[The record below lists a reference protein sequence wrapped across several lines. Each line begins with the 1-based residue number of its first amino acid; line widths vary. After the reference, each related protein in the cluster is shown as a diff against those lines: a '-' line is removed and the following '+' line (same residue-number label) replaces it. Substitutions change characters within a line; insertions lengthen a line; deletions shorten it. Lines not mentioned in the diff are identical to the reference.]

1 MARPGWSRRIP
12 WPHDAMIGGLG
23 VMLKPGEDGQ
33 MVATKSKPLD
43 AAPATYQY
51 ETQQPF
57 LERTYVLKDLFD
69 GMGQQSQPTETPRRY
84 HYALDID
91 TSINGHAMLGPLFHA
106 ETVASGKILKQILVA
121 QHGGEPFVFALAG
134 DSVKRRDGD
143 GDWQPSLT
151 LGGGSQVNQAVR
163 FKPAG
168 LDVARPVIVSPEIL
182 PPGSVG
188 KVYGYRLEARGGADP
203 YFWGIASGRLPA
215 GLTLSGSTG
224 VISGTP
230 TTDEDVTFQ
239 LRALDAN
246 NVLTAVDVALS
257 VETAAEPL
265 GIETFGLQH
274 EATLGE
280 GYSVTLNARGGT
292 APYTWALLAGSFPSG
307 LTLDPSTGIIS
318 GTPAA
323 ATVDPTPAFTVQAT
337 DAVAGTANVEIS
349 IRVRRPND
357 DYLYLGSTASNLYVY
372 DGSAWSVATAGGG
385 PPEAAAEYLAVLNKE
400 LWVLWGSTVAKTEAN
415 PLERDNWSGSILLGG
430 ADGTNLAT
438 VGTTLFAFKEDGV
451 FTVNEDGTS
460 QNILPQLREVRI
472 ADNGQ
477 QASVWLDSLWAPIG
491 NAFYRIK
498 GDGSFT
504 PVGTEQLLENA
515 SEVRGRI
522 VASVGHNTWHNYEV
536 LFNPATG
543 ASYLGK
549 WGGWVEQ
556 VNGDTTDGTPG
567 SHFRP
572 AHHFAIKTWAN
583 KQATCAEI
591 VTAADLGTS
600 NDRLYV
606 GFSDGTVEWC
616 VLPRY
621 NPNPTSDSE
630 CEFSDQRGYLVYPG
644 HHAGFAA
651 DTKNFRGWSVFG
663 PSLSNLLAARISYRL
678 DPTAGWTALADEDA
692 ATVEFTADGQRFN
705 VPGATLVG
713 KTIEFRL
720 ELQRSAAASVNTTP
734 LVYGVAI
741 HEQLRPAFVLEW
753 LMNVD
758 ARTNVARHDGT
769 SERRSPDQIRDALRV
784 ACAAYT
790 PTTVIM
796 PDGSSEEMGY
806 LDYREEIKSYDH
818 RYGLS
823 WDIGVRAMQYRTLSN
838 VAQAQGL
845 SYGALEAYTYAEL
858 EVILS

>member
-1 MARPGWSRRIP
+1 VARPGWSRRDP
-12 WPHDAMIGGLG
+12 WPYDARIGGLG

-69 GMGQQSQPTETPRRY
+69 GMGQQSQPSDTPRRY

-106 ETVASGKILKQILVA
+106 ETVASGKVLKQILVA
-121 QHGGEPFVFALAG
+121 LENGAPAVFALLG
-134 DSVKRRDGD
+134 DSVYRRTGD
-143 GDWQPSLT
+143 AAWTASLT

-168 LDVARPVIVSPEIL
+168 LDVARPLIVSPLVL
-182 PPGSVG
+182 PRGSVG
-188 KVYGYRLEARGGADP
+188 KAYSYRLEARGGGAP
-203 YFWGIASGRLPA
+203 YFWGIASGSLPA

-230 TTDEDVTFQ
+230 TTVEDTTFQ
-239 LRALDAN
+239 LRALDTN
-246 NVLTAVDVALS
+246 DILTAVDVALS

-274 EATLGE
+274 EATIGE
-280 GYSVTLNARGGT
+280 SYSVTLNARGGT
-292 APYTWALLAGSFPSG
+292 GPYTWALLAGSFPTG
-307 LTLDPSTGIIS
+307 LSLDPSTGIIS
-318 GTPAA
+318 GTPAV
-323 ATVDPTPAFTVQAT
+323 ATVEPTPGFTVQAT
-337 DAVAGTANVEIS
+337 DAVAGTANVEIA
-349 IRVRRPND
+349 IRVRSPNA

-372 DGSAWSVATAGGG
+372 DGSAWSVATADGG

-400 LWVLWGSTVAKTEAN
+400 LWVLWDNKLAKTEAN
-415 PLERDNWSGSILLGG
+415 PLERDNWSGSILLAGS
-430 ADGTNLAT
+430 DGTNLAT
-438 VGTTLFAFKEDGV
+438 VGTTLYAFKEDGV
-451 FTVNEDGTS
+451 FTVNEDGSS
-460 QNILPQLREVRI
+460 QNILPQLREVQI

-477 QASVWLDSLWAPIG
+477 QAAVWLDSLWAPIG

-522 VASVGHNTWHNYEV
+522 VCSVGHATWHNYEL

-543 ASYLGK
+543 TSYLGK
-549 WGGWVEQ
+549 WGAWVEQ
-556 VNGDTTDGTPG
+556 VNSDTTDGTPG

-572 AHHFAIKTWAN
+572 AHHFAIKTWED
-583 KQATCAEI
+583 KQATCCAI
-591 VTAADLGTS
+591 ITAADLGET

-606 GFSDGTVEWC
+606 GFADGTVEWC

-621 NPNPTSDSE
+621 NPNPTTDSA
-630 CEFSDQRGYLVYPG
+630 CEFTDQRGYLVYPG

-663 PSLSNLLAARISYRL
+663 PILSNLLTAGISYRL
-678 DPTAGWTALADEDA
+678 DPSTGWTTLADEDA
-692 ATVEFTADGQRFN
+692 AAVDFTADGQRFN
-705 VPGATLVG
+705 VPSATLVG
-713 KTIEFRL
+713 KTLEFRL

-758 ARTNVARHDGT
+758 AKTAVARHDGT

-784 ACAAYT
+784 ACAAFT
-790 PTTVIM
+790 PTTVVM
-796 PDGSSEEMGY
+796 PDGSEEEMGY

-838 VAQAQGL
+838 VAQAYGL
-845 SYGALEAYTYAEL
+845 SYAALEAYDYTEL
-858 EVILS
+858 EGIL

>member
-1 MARPGWSRRIP
+1 MARPGWSRRDP
-12 WPHDAMIGGLG
+12 WPYDARVGGLG

-91 TSINGHAMLGPLFHA
+91 TSINGHAFLGPLFHA
-106 ETVASGKILKQILVA
+106 ETVAVGKVMKQILVA
-121 QHGGEPFVFALAG
+121 QENGVAAVFALAG
-134 DSVKRRDGD
+134 DSVYLRTGD
-143 GDWQPSLT
+143 ATWTTSLT

-168 LDVARPVIVSPEIL
+168 TDTARPVIVSPLRL
-182 PPGSVG
+182 PRGSVG
-188 KVYGYRLEARGGADP
+188 KAYSYRLEARGGAAP
-203 YFWGIASGRLPA
+203 YFWGIASGSLPA
-215 GLTLSGSTG
+215 GLTLNGSTG

-230 TTDEDVTFQ
+230 TTEQATTFQ
-239 LRALDAN
+239 LRALDTN
-246 NVLTAVDVALS
+246 DVLTAVDMALS
-257 VETAAEPL
+257 VEAAAEPL
-265 GIETFGLQH
+265 RLETFGLQH
-274 EATLGE
+274 EATIGE
-280 GYSVTLNARGGT
+280 SYSLTLNARGGT
-292 APYTWALLAGSFPSG
+292 GPYTWALLAGSFPTG
-307 LTLDPSTGIIS
+307 LSLDPSTGIIA
-318 GTPAA
+318 GTPATSTA
-323 ATVDPTPAFTVQAT
+323 EPTPDFTVQAT
-337 DAVAGTANVEIS
+337 DGVGGTANAVVS

-357 DYLYLGSTASNLYVY
+357 DYLYLGSTASNLHMY
-372 DGSAWSVATAGGG
+372 DGSIWQEATAAAG
-385 PPEAAAEYLAVLNKE
+385 PPEALAEYLAVLDNE
-400 LWVLWGSTVAKTEAN
+400 LWVLWGNKLAKTEAN
-415 PLERDNWSGSILLGG
+415 PLERDNWSGSILLAGSD
-430 ADGTNLAT
+430 ATNLAT
-438 VGTTLFAFKEDGV
+438 VGTTLYAFKRDGV
-451 FTVNEDGTS
+451 FTVNEDGSS
-460 QNILPQLREVRI
+460 QNILPQLREAQI
-472 ADNGQ
+472 ADNGR

-498 GDGSFT
+498 GDGTFT

-522 VASVGHNTWHNYEV
+522 VCSVGHNTWHNYEV
-536 LFNPATG
+536 LFNPSTG
-543 ASYLGK
+543 DSYLGK
-549 WGGWVEQ
+549 WGAWVED
-556 VNGDTTDGTPG
+556 VNTETTAGTPG

-572 AHHFAIKTWAN
+572 AHHFAIKKWAN
-583 KQATCAEI
+583 KQATCCAI
-591 VTAADLGTS
+591 ITAADLGET

-606 GFSDGTVEWC
+606 GFADGTVEWC

-621 NPNPTSDSE
+621 NPNPITDSE
-630 CEFSDQRGYLVYPG
+630 CEFTDQRAYLVYPS
-644 HHAGFAA
+644 HHAGFPA

-663 PSLSNLLAARISYRL
+663 PVLSNLLTARISYRL
-678 DPTAGWTALADEDA
+678 DLATGFTTLTDEDLA
-692 ATVEFTADGQRFN
+692 AVDFTADGQRFN

-720 ELQRSAAASVNTTP
+720 ELQRSASASVNTTP

-769 SERRSPDQIRDALRV
+769 SERRSPDQIRDALRL
-784 ACAAYT
+784 ACAAFT

-796 PDGSSEEMGY
+796 PDGTEEEMGY

-838 VAQAQGL
+838 VAQAYGL
-845 SYGALEAYTYAEL
+845 SYGALEAYTYGEL
-858 EVILS
+858 EGIL